1 MKTTP
6 LLTAALLASLLALT
20 ACKDASE
27 KPATA
32 ASASSP
38 AAAVSIAAIA
48 SEAKGFTAGSPMSVR
63 TVYVFFDPQCPHC
76 TALWE
81 AARPLKSQTKFVWIP
96 VGLLNASSAPQG
108 AALLAAP
115 DPAAAMDAHEASM
128 KEKKGGITAIGALDA
143 QKASVE
149 ANTQLFNRYKFS
161 SVPTVVA
168 NHAVTGNL
176 VVQEGSMPTASLANV
191 LGLQVPAAN

>member
-128 KEKKGGITAIGALDA
+128 KEKKGGITALGALDA

-149 ANTQLFNRYKFS
+149 ANTKLFNRYKFS